1 MKRIFKCLI
10 IFILLICSFVALL
23 TLTSCIS
30 SKSMVNNVE
39 KSSQILLKE
48 GNRKIIYIPYRK
60 TKMEFDNYTDAL
72 MINTA
77 YSIDSRTPLFSA
89 FVARKNFIPDITTE
103 IYQDQAGE
111 LRSSSKYKYHNE
123 VGELNDLINNEKAE
137 SFEYARY
144 WHGYLIILRPLLVM
158 FNLTQIRMILTCILI
173 TLFIIFTILL
183 YKRTD
188 IITAIIFFTSLLG
201 VEYFYLGFSMQG
213 IFVFLIMMIASII
226 ILCKYSKIKN
236 YSAFFFII
244 GMLTNF
250 FDFLTVPILTYTI
263 PMIVLF
269 TIKYMK
275 ENFEIKLILK
285 EILVYGITWGI
296 GYGLTWAS
304 KWILTDLIFG
314 RNMFLTA
321 LKQVFYRSAGTEKI
335 SIFNVINQNINYMY
349 ISFFISIF
357 FTVLTILIKI
367 WIEGKK
373 FSFKEQDKKIHTYNI
388 ILIYL
393 LIGIIPYIWYTLLR
407 NHSYYHAFFT
417 YRNLLISNI
426 CINLSIKKIFDFLT
440 ERKEKN
446 EKEI

>member
-1 MKRIFKCLI
+1 MKKIFKYLI
-10 IFILLICSFVALL
+10 IFILLICSFVTLL
-23 TLTSCIS
+23 TLTSCIP
-30 SKSMVNNVE
+30 SKSMFNNVK
-39 KSSQILLKE
+39 KSSQVLLEE

-60 TKMEFDNYTDAL
+60 IKMEFDNYTDAL

-77 YSIDSRTPLFSA
+77 YSIDSRNPMFSS

-111 LRSSSKYKYHNE
+111 LKSSSKYKYHNE
-123 VGELNDLINNEKAE
+123 VGELNDLVNNEKAE

-144 WHGYLIILRPLLVM
+144 WHGYLIILRPLLVL
-158 FNLTQIRMILTCILI
+158 FNLTQIRVILTCVLIIL
-173 TLFIIFTILL
+173 FMIFSILL
-183 YKRTD
+183 YKKSNIVT
-188 IITAIIFFTSLLG
+188 TIIFSTCLLG
-201 VEYFYLGFSMQG
+201 IEYFYLGFSMQG

-226 ILCKYSKIKN
+226 ILCKNNKIKN
-236 YSAFFFII
+236 YGVFFFTI

-250 FDFLTVPILTYTI
+250 FDFLTVPILTYAI
-263 PMIVLF
+263 PIIVLF

-275 ENFEIKLILK
+275 ENIEIKLALKRIL
-285 EILVYGITWGI
+285 IYGILWSV

-314 RNMFLTA
+314 REMFLTA

-335 SIFNVINQNINYMY
+335 NIFNVINQNINYIY
-349 ISFFISIF
+349 VSFFISIF
-357 FTVLTILIKI
+357 FTVLTMLIKI
-367 WIEGKK
+367 WIE
-373 FSFKEQDKKIHTYNI
+373 DKKIAPQKLNIKNTYNI

-393 LIGIIPYIWYTLLR
+393 LIGIIPIVWYILLR

-426 CINLSIKKIFDFLT
+426 CINLSIEKFFYFLT
-440 ERKEKN
+440 EKEEKN